1 MATALPPTPASGSR
15 SASRAAES
23 PLSPA
28 RLSRLQ
34 EKEELQQLND
44 RLAAYIE
51 RVRALEADKSA
62 LQQRLSEHQAG
73 SDRELGCLR
82 LRYEAELADARRALD
97 DIAIERATL
106 QVELGKIGEE
116 HRQLHVRS
124 VLRPRA
130 GLPARAHPGSCLLGA
145 AAGCGEGDASGR
157 SPCVVGGVRGDV
169 SCPGRAGVT
178 APKVLPSGVRSCLDA
193 RSEGVVGRRY

>member
-15 SASRAAES
+15 SAGRAAES

-34 EKEELQQLND
+34 EKEELRQLND

-82 LRYEAELADARRALD
+82 LRYEAELADARRTLD

-130 GLPARAHPGSCLLGA
+130 GLPGRGQPGEPPLRGSGRMRGR
-145 AAGCGEGDASGR
+145 GCFWQEPVGSGR
-157 SPCVVGGVRGDV
+157 S
-169 SCPGRAGVT
+169 
-178 APKVLPSGVRSCLDA
+178 A
-193 RSEGVVGRRY
+193 R

>member
-1 MATALPPTPASGSR
+1 MATALSSTPAGGSR

-51 RVRALEADKSA
+51 RVRALEADKSL

-73 SDRELGCLR
+73 SDREMGCLR
-82 LRYEAELADARRALD
+82 LHYETELADARRALD
-97 DIAIERATL
+97 EIAIERATL

-130 GLPARAHPGSCLLGA
+130 GLPARGHPGEPPLRGSCGMSRRGCCWQQP
-145 AAGCGEGDASGR
+145 AGCGR
-157 SPCVVGGVRGDV
+157 S
-169 SCPGRAGVT
+169 
-178 APKVLPSGVRSCLDA
+178 A
-193 RSEGVVGRRY
+193 R